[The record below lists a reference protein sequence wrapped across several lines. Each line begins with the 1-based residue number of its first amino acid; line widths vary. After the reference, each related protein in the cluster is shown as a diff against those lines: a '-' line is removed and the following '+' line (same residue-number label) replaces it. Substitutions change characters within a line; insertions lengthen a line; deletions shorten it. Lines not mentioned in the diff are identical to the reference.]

1 MFLIKQIIIITGHNN
16 FASGILSSLTMIAGA
31 KDNVFAVDFLSD
43 DNDLSLEGKF
53 NKIISDN
60 KDSEILFV
68 CDLMGGTPFKVTSKL
83 AFTNDSYEVVTGINL
98 GGLIDTSMKLD
109 KMSIG
114 ELKTS
119 CKDASIKSVIPLEK
133 VITKEES
140 SSEGI

>member
-1 MFLIKQIIIITGHNN
+1 MKQIIIITGHNN

-31 KDNVFAVDFLSD
+31 KDNVYAVDFLSD

-83 AFTNDSYEVVTGINL
+83 AFTNDNYEVVTGINL

>member
-1 MFLIKQIIIITGHNN
+1 MKQIIIITGHNH
-16 FASGILSSLTMIAGA
+16 FASGILSSLTMIAGT
-31 KDNVFAVDFLSD
+31 KDNVYAVDFLSD

>member
-1 MFLIKQIIIITGHNN
+1 MKQIIIITGHNH
-16 FASGILSSLTMIAGA
+16 FASGILGSLTMIAGA

-68 CDLMGGTPFKVTSKL
+68 CDLMGGTPFKVASKL

-114 ELKTS
+114 ELKIS

>member
-1 MFLIKQIIIITGHNN
+1 MKQIIIITGHNN

-31 KDNVFAVDFLSD
+31 KDNVFAVDFLSN

-60 KDSEILFV
+60 KDSEILFI

-114 ELKTS
+114 ELKIS
-119 CKDASIKSVIPLEK
+119 CKDASIISVIPLEK
-133 VITKEES
+133 VIAKEES

>member
-1 MFLIKQIIIITGHNN
+1 MKQIIIITGHNH

-83 AFTNDSYEVVTGINL
+83 AFTNNNYEVVTGINL

-114 ELKTS
+114 ELKIS

>member
-1 MFLIKQIIIITGHNN
+1 MKQIIIITGHNH

-60 KDSEILFV
+60 KDSEILFI

-114 ELKTS
+114 ELKIS

>member
-1 MFLIKQIIIITGHNN
+1 MKQIIIITGHNN
-16 FASGILSSLTMIAGA
+16 FASGILSSLTMIAGS

-83 AFTNDSYEVVTGINL
+83 AFTNNNYEVVTGINL

-114 ELKTS
+114 ELKIS

>member
-1 MFLIKQIIIITGHNN
+1 MKQIIIITGHNN
-16 FASGILSSLTMIAGA
+16 FASGILSSLTMIAGS
-31 KDNVFAVDFLSD
+31 KDNVYAVDFLSS
-43 DNDLSLEGKF
+43 DNDESLEGKF

-68 CDLMGGTPFKVTSKL
+68 CDSMGGTPFKVASKL

-114 ELKTS
+114 ELKIS

>member
-1 MFLIKQIIIITGHNN
+1 MKQIIIITGHNH
-16 FASGILSSLTMIAGA
+16 FASGILSSLTMIAGS

-43 DNDLSLEGKF
+43 DNDESLEGKF

-68 CDLMGGTPFKVTSKL
+68 CDLMGGTPFKVASKL
-83 AFTNDSYEVVTGINL
+83 AFTNDNYEVVTGINL

-109 KMSIG
+109 KMSIK

-119 CKDASIKSVIPLEK
+119 CKDASIKSVMPLEK
-133 VITKEES
+133 VITKEETS
-140 SSEGI
+140 SDGI

>member
-1 MFLIKQIIIITGHNN
+1 MKQIIIITGHNN

-68 CDLMGGTPFKVTSKL
+68 CDLMGGTPFKVASKL

-114 ELKTS
+114 ELKIS

>member
-1 MFLIKQIIIITGHNN
+1 MKQIIIITGHNN

-31 KDNVFAVDFLSD
+31 KDNIFAVDFLLD
-43 DNDLSLEGKF
+43 DNDQSLESKF

-83 AFTNDSYEVVTGINL
+83 AFTNSSYEVVTGINL

-109 KMSIG
+109 KMSIK

-133 VITKEES
+133 VITKEET

>member
-1 MFLIKQIIIITGHNN
+1 MKQIIIITGHNI

-31 KDNVFAVDFLSD
+31 KDNVYAVDFLSS
-43 DNDLSLEGKF
+43 DNDESLEGKF

-68 CDLMGGTPFKVTSKL
+68 CDLMGGTPFKVASKL

-114 ELKTS
+114 ELKIS

>member
-1 MFLIKQIIIITGHNN
+1 MKQIIIITGHNH
-16 FASGILSSLTMIAGA
+16 FASGILSSLTMIAGT
-31 KDNVFAVDFLSD
+31 KDNVYAVDFLSD

-53 NKIISDN
+53 NKIIDEN
-60 KDSEILFV
+60 KDKEILFT
-68 CDLMGGTPFKVTSKL
+68 CDLMGGTPFKVASKL
-83 AFTNDSYEVVTGINL
+83 AFTNDNYEVVTGINL

>member
-1 MFLIKQIIIITGHNN
+1 MKQIIIITGHNH

-83 AFTNDSYEVVTGINL
+83 AFTNDNYEVVTGINL

>member
-1 MFLIKQIIIITGHNN
+1 MKQIIIITGHNN

-31 KDNVFAVDFLSD
+31 KDNVYAVDFLSS
-43 DNDLSLEGKF
+43 DNDESLEGKF

-83 AFTNDSYEVVTGINL
+83 AFTNDNYEVVTGINL

>member
-1 MFLIKQIIIITGHNN
+1 MKQIIIITGHNN

-31 KDNVFAVDFLSD
+31 KDNVYAVDFLSS
-43 DNDLSLEGKF
+43 DNDESLEGKF

-114 ELKTS
+114 ELKIS

>member
-1 MFLIKQIIIITGHNN
+1 MKQIIIITGHNH
-16 FASGILSSLTMIAGA
+16 FASGILSSLTMIAGT
-31 KDNVFAVDFLSD
+31 KDNVYAVDFLSD

-53 NKIISDN
+53 NKIISEN

-68 CDLMGGTPFKVTSKL
+68 CDLMGGTPFKVASKL
-83 AFTNDSYEVVTGINL
+83 AFTNDNYEVVTGINL

-119 CKDASIKSVIPLEK
+119 CKEASIKSVIPLEK

>member
-1 MFLIKQIIIITGHNN
+1 MKQIIIITGHNN
-16 FASGILSSLTMIAGA
+16 FASGILSSLTMIAGS
-31 KDNVFAVDFLSD
+31 KDNVFAVDFLSN
-43 DNDLSLEGKF
+43 DNDDTLEDKF

-68 CDLMGGTPFKVTSKL
+68 CDLMGGTPFKVASKL
-83 AFTNDSYEVVTGINL
+83 AFTNDNYEVVTGINL

-119 CKDASIKSVIPLEK
+119 CKDASIKSVITLEK

>member
-1 MFLIKQIIIITGHNN
+1 MKQIIIITGHNN

-31 KDNVFAVDFLSD
+31 KDNVYAVDFLSS
-43 DNDLSLEGKF
+43 DNDESLEGKF

-68 CDLMGGTPFKVTSKL
+68 CDLMGGTPFKVASKL

-114 ELKTS
+114 ELKIS

>member
-1 MFLIKQIIIITGHNN
+1 MKQIIIITGHNH

-60 KDSEILFV
+60 KDSEILFI

-83 AFTNDSYEVVTGINL
+83 AFTNDNYEVVTGINL

-114 ELKTS
+114 ELKIS

>member
-1 MFLIKQIIIITGHNN
+1 MKQIIIITGHNH
-16 FASGILSSLTMIAGA
+16 FASGILSSLTMIAGT
-31 KDNVFAVDFLSD
+31 KDNVYAVDFLSD

-60 KDSEILFV
+60 KDSEILFI

>member
-1 MFLIKQIIIITGHNN
+1 MKQIIIITGHNN

-43 DNDLSLEGKF
+43 DNDESLESKF

-109 KMSIG
+109 KMSIE

>member
-1 MFLIKQIIIITGHNN
+1 MKQIIIITGHNN

-31 KDNVFAVDFLSD
+31 KDNVFAVDFLSN

-83 AFTNDSYEVVTGINL
+83 AFTNDNYEVVTGINL

-109 KMSIG
+109 KMSIE

>member
-1 MFLIKQIIIITGHNN
+1 MKQIIIITGHNN

-31 KDNVFAVDFLSD
+31 KDNVFAVDFLSN

-83 AFTNDSYEVVTGINL
+83 AFTNNNYEVVTGINL

-119 CKDASIKSVIPLEK
+119 CKEASIKSVIPLEK

>member
-1 MFLIKQIIIITGHNN
+1 MKQIIIITGHNN
-16 FASGILSSLTMIAGA
+16 FASGILSSLTMIAGV
-31 KDNVFAVDFLSD
+31 KDNVYAVDFLSS
-43 DNDLSLEGKF
+43 DNDNTLEDKF

-68 CDLMGGTPFKVTSKL
+68 CDLMGGTPFKVASKL
-83 AFTNDSYEVVTGINL
+83 AFTNNSYEVVTGINL

-114 ELKTS
+114 KLKTS
-119 CKDASIKSVIPLEK
+119 CKDVSIKSVIPLEK
-133 VITKEES
+133 IITKEES

>member
-1 MFLIKQIIIITGHNN
+1 MKQIIIITGHNN
-16 FASGILSSLTMIAGA
+16 FASGILSSLTMIAGS
-31 KDNVFAVDFLSD
+31 KDNVYAVDFLSS
-43 DNDLSLEGKF
+43 DNDESLEGKF

-68 CDLMGGTPFKVTSKL
+68 CDLMGGTPFKVASKL

-114 ELKTS
+114 ELKIS

>member
-1 MFLIKQIIIITGHNN
+1 MKQIIIITGHNH

-31 KDNVFAVDFLSD
+31 KDNVYAVDFLSD

-53 NKIISDN
+53 NKIIDEN
-60 KDSEILFV
+60 KDSEIIFV
-68 CDLMGGTPFKVTSKL
+68 CDLMGGTPFKVASKL
-83 AFTNDSYEVVTGINL
+83 AFTNDNYEVVTGINL
-98 GGLIDTSMKLD
+98 GGLMDTSMKLD

-119 CKDASIKSVIPLEK
+119 CKEASIKSVIPLEK

>member
-1 MFLIKQIIIITGHNN
+1 MKQIIIITGHNN
-16 FASGILSSLTMIAGA
+16 FASGILSSLTMIVGA

-43 DNDLSLEGKF
+43 DNDESLESKY
-53 NKIISDN
+53 NKIIDEN
-60 KDSEILFV
+60 KDSEILFA

-83 AFTNDSYEVVTGINL
+83 AFTNNNYEVVTGINL

-109 KMSIG
+109 KMSIE

>member
-1 MFLIKQIIIITGHNN
+1 MKQIIIITGHNN
-16 FASGILSSLTMIAGA
+16 FASGILSSLTMIAGE
-31 KDNVFAVDFLSD
+31 KDNIFAVDFLSD
-43 DNDLSLEGKF
+43 DNDESLEGKF

>member
-1 MFLIKQIIIITGHNN
+1 MKQIIIITGHNN

-68 CDLMGGTPFKVTSKL
+68 CDLMGGTPFKITSKL
-83 AFTNDSYEVVTGINL
+83 AFTNNNYEVVTGINL